1 MTTKRAIPL
10 WLLVIFVGIQFGAG
24 WYEKL
29 AVIPMW
35 ADTPPDELFPAMEAS
50 GFKKA
55 GRAFWPFVSP
65 VVSALSLINLYLAWR
80 TPVAFRRWWIA
91 GAAVMLGY
99 SVSTYAYFA
108 TQMLIF
114 QSNGADWTPER
125 VESFVDTWTTLNYPR
140 MAIGAIGWLC
150 ALRAL
155 SLSGATTREHA
166 PAVPTGN
173 AVG

>member
-1 MTTKRAIPL
+1 MTTTRAIAL

-29 AVIPMW
+29 SVIPMW
-35 ADTPPDELFPAMEAS
+35 DNARPDELLPAMEAS

-65 VVSALSLINLYLAWR
+65 VVAVLSLVNLYLAWR
-80 TPVAFRRWWIA
+80 TPGAFHRWWIT
-91 GAAVMLGY
+91 GAAIMLGY

-114 QSNGADWTPER
+114 QSKGTSWSPER
-125 VESFVDTWTTLNYPR
+125 IESFVDTWTTLNYPR
-140 MAIGAIGWLC
+140 MVIGAIGWLC

-155 SLSGATTREHA
+155 SLSEVGARDRVVQAEA
-166 PAVPTGN
+166 
-173 AVG
+173 